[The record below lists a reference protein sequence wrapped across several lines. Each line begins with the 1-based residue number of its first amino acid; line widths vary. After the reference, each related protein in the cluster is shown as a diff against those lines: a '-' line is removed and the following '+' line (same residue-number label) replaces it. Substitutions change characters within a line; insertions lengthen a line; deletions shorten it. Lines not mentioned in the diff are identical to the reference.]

1 MKEQECVVVICSHGI
16 DDPLVSILM
25 LQYAIRLQQGGPC
38 RPMLLFTE
46 EPGEPEPSASVLKEM
61 ADSGIQWHPL
71 RYDLKGRQFLQRMR
85 NIAVVCWRSHW
96 FARGKKRKVAIAFLS
111 MAGAYASVLR
121 SLGFHHFVLVSFE
134 PHSRYMVELGVW
146 RKGSMKVRASEYF
159 ERRQLRNADV
169 VVAPTQAAVQHVRQS
184 GSHARVMHQGVTID
198 VRANGRR
205 EERRSAL
212 RRELGLEECIVLNYA
227 GKFNGLYYSEADYVQ
242 FMAALCNLD
251 ERVHHLIVTFP
262 EHAGRL
268 HAAAGAMGLQK
279 RLTIIGP
286 VPPEELTDYLSAS
299 DVGVIAVPPTPSQA
313 FRTPVKSAL
322 YWAAGLP
329 IIIPKG
335 ISDDWMIAR
344 DHHVGH
350 VVEDL
355 LRFDPELLRAWLS
368 SVTKERAELRRRC
381 TEVALKY
388 RDTARMVE
396 VLREALAEAVE
407 VESVPPL
414 PGHAC

>member
-1 MKEQECVVVICSHGI
+1 MKEQECVVVICSQGI
-16 DDPLVSILM
+16 NDPLVSILM
-25 LQYAIRLQQGGPC
+25 LQYAIRLQQEGPR

-85 NIAVVCWRSHW
+85 NIVIVCWRSLW
-96 FARGKKRKVAIAFLS
+96 FARGKKRKLAVAFLS

-121 SLGFHHFVLVSFE
+121 SLGFHHFVVVSFE

-146 RKGSMKVRASEYF
+146 RKGSLKVRASEYF

-169 VVAPTQAAVQHVRQS
+169 VVAPTLAAVQHVKQS
-184 GSHARVMHQGVTID
+184 GSKARVVHQGVTID

-205 EERRSAL
+205 EERRRAL
-212 RRELGLEECIVLNYA
+212 RREHGLEECIVLNYA
-227 GKFNGLYYSEADYVQ
+227 GKFNGLYYSEADYVR
-242 FMAALCNLD
+242 FMAAACSLD

-262 EHAGRL
+262 EHAERL
-268 HAAAGAMGLQK
+268 HAAADAIGLHE
-279 RLTIIGP
+279 RYTIVDP
-286 VPPEELTDYLSAS
+286 VPPEELPDYLSAS

-344 DHHVGH
+344 DHRVGH

-355 LRFDPELLRAWLS
+355 LRFDSEMLKSWFS
-368 SVTKERAELRRRC
+368 TVTEERDELRQRC
-381 TEVALKY
+381 AEVAMQY
-388 RDTARMVE
+388 RDTARMVQ
-396 VLREALAEAVE
+396 VLREALRAR
-407 VESVPPL
+407 P
-414 PGHAC
+414 H